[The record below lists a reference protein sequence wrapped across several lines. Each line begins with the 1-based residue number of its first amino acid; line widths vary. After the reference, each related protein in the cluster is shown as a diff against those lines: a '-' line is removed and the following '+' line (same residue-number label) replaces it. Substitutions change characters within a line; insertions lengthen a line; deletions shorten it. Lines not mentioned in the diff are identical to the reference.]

1 MIKADDQK
9 HAVLRNAVAFLI
21 FGLSNNL
28 HVPLM
33 ISASED
39 IIKMQNNCHHRPQ
52 NIVGHSLAN
61 NLTLNCLPELG
72 KPRCERMMSTGAVLL
87 ADFLP
92 SLTIKLTVAFFMN
105 RIPYSFRHFLVCSLQ
120 ATSFV
125 LVGISTSIQM
135 SMLGVVFGSAGAGFG
150 EICFLALSSYYDR
163 STLLAWALGT
173 GASGI
178 VGSVAYAALT
188 EPKLLGVSPQNAI
201 LLILIVP
208 AVYFL
213 SYWTILIRPPQVH
226 RAQLLK
232 PSSWIVPAIKAGNQ
246 IDCCDDVTSDLK
258 NAGGGTHEFTF
269 VQKIKMI
276 KPLLRYMIPIC
287 LVYIMDFLINSG
299 LLQHVKFDCGHS
311 FYLSLSSQFRWFQT
325 FRVLGLFLSR
335 LSALFIEMP
344 SFILYLLPF
353 LQLVNLIIFY
363 SQALFQFIPHIILI
377 FAIIFVEGM
386 IGGECYTFFGTIHRK
401 ASPEVK
407 EFSMSVI
414 SLGNTIGTTMA
425 GFLSILAHNH
435 ICQLYQTIYPKKSA
449 FLIYTDGNCD

>member
-1 MIKADDQK
+1 MFNADDQK

-21 FGLSNNL
+21 FGLANNL
-28 HVPLM
+28 PVPVM

-39 IIKMQNNCHHRPQ
+39 IIKLQNDCHNCPH
-52 NIVGHSLAN
+52 NIVDNSLAE
-61 NLTLNCLPELG
+61 NLTLNCLPDLG

-87 ADFLP
+87 ADVLP

-105 RIPYSFRHFLVCSLQ
+105 RIPFSFRHFLVCSLQ

-163 STLLAWALGT
+163 STLLAWSLGT

-188 EPKLLGVSPQNAI
+188 EPKLLGMSPQNAI

-213 SYWTILIRPPQVH
+213 SYWTILIRSPQVH

-232 PSSWIVPAIKAGNQ
+232 PSSWIVPAIKAGGQ
-246 IDCCDDVTSDLK
+246 IDCCDDVTTDLK
-258 NAGGGTHEFTF
+258 NVGGGTHEFAF
-269 VQKIKMI
+269 VQKLKMI

-287 LVYIMDFLINSG
+287 VVYIMDFLINSG

-311 FYLSLSSQFRWFQT
+311 FDLSLPSQFRWFQT
-325 FRVLGLFLSR
+325 CHMLGLFLAR
-335 LSALFIEMP
+335 LSAIFIEMP

-363 SQALFQFIPHIILI
+363 SQALFQFNSHIIFI
-377 FAIIFVEGM
+377 FAIIFMEGM
-386 IGGECYTFFGTIHRK
+386 IGGASYTFFSKIHKK

-414 SLGNTIGTTMA
+414 SLGDTVGITMA
-425 GFLSILAHNH
+425 AFLSILAHNH
-435 ICQLYQTIYPKKSA
+435 ICQLYPTIFP
-449 FLIYTDGNCD
+449 

>member
-39 IIKMQNNCHHRPQ
+39 IIKLQNDCHHRPQ
-52 NIVGHSLAN
+52 NIVGHTLAK

-72 KPRCERMMSTGAVLL
+72 KPRCERTMSTGAVLL

-120 ATSFV
+120 ATSFI

-135 SMLGVVFGSAGAGFG
+135 SMLGVVFGSAGAGF
-150 EICFLALSSYYDR
+150 
-163 STLLAWALGT
+163 
-173 GASGI
+173 
-178 VGSVAYAALT
+178 
-188 EPKLLGVSPQNAI
+188 
-201 LLILIVP
+201 

-246 IDCCDDVTSDLK
+246 IDRCDDVTSDLK

-299 LLQHVKFDCGHS
+299 L
-311 FYLSLSSQFRWFQT
+311 
-325 FRVLGLFLSR
+325 
-335 LSALFIEMP
+335 
-344 SFILYLLPF
+344 
-353 LQLVNLIIFY
+353 
-363 SQALFQFIPHIILI
+363 
-377 FAIIFVEGM
+377 
-386 IGGECYTFFGTIHRK
+386 
-401 ASPEVK
+401 ASPEFK

-414 SLGNTIGTTMA
+414 SLGNTVGITMA

-435 ICQLYQTIYPKKSA
+435 ICHLYPTIFP
-449 FLIYTDGNCD
+449 